1 MTAICAFQ
9 PAGVDVGPD
18 IPDRLGSLAGRAS
31 GLRAVSGS
39 SQLGQSRVDLCQH
52 GRGPELRGDP
62 SRLGQMLKGE
72 RALLFG
78 LVKQAQ
84 DHLASADVMPIWVQL
99 GVLPNALNK
108 R

>member
-78 LVKQAQ
+78 LVKQAE
-84 DHLASADVMPIWVQL
+84 DHLASADVMPIGSNW
-99 GVLPNALNK
+99 GFC
-108 R
+108 RMR